1 MTPTRKVLCLGALVL
16 LPLAAIGE
24 DLLRFE
30 NVELL
35 PADWADGDSFPVRF
49 PDGEERTLRLYGAD
63 CIEWH
68 IGDESDARR
77 LRAQRRYF
85 GITDAGGS
93 TSASIG
99 LATGFGRQAADVT
112 RELLARPFVVH
123 TAFADAR
130 GDGRYKRIYA
140 FVTTA
145 DGQDLAQELVSRGL
159 ARAFGVYRSA
169 PGGISH
175 KEYQA
180 RLEDAELVAARKG
193 LGAWELTDWASLP
206 RERSEQRSEEGDI
219 EIALGSSPPDSPI
232 DPNTAARDELMR
244 IPGIGEST
252 ANAIIEARPFSTRN
266 DLLRVRGIGPAT
278 LEKISPFLK
287 LPK

>member
-1 MTPTRKVLCLGALVL
+1 M
-16 LPLAAIGE
+16 GE
-24 DLLRFE
+24 DLQRFE

-35 PADWADGDSFPVRF
+35 AADWADGDSFPVRL
-49 PDGEERTLRLYGAD
+49 PNGEERTLRLYGAD
-63 CIEWH
+63 CMEWH
-68 IGDESDARR
+68 ISDESDARR

-85 GITDAGGS
+85 GISNAGGS
-93 TSASIG
+93 PSASIE

-130 GDGRYKRIYA
+130 GDSRYKRIYA

-145 DGQDLAQELVSRGL
+145 DGKDLAQELVSRGL
-159 ARAFGVYRSA
+159 ARAFGVSRSA

-180 RLEDAELVAARKG
+180 RLQDAELVAARKG
-193 LGAWELTDWASLP
+193 LGVWKFTDWASLP
-206 RERSEQRSEEGDI
+206 RERGEQRSEEGDI

-232 DPNTAARDELMR
+232 DPNTATQDQLMR

-252 ANAIIEARPFSTRN
+252 ANAIIEARPFATRK

-278 LEKISPFLK
+278 LEKISPFLN
-287 LPK
+287 LPE